1 MNVADTPISLSLAK
15 RRDRS
20 MLSNALVKLTY
31 NRGHL
36 GLLRESFTQA
46 ERSAPNNFQ
55 MGKIY
60 KKWSGNG
67 GTQNGYLFHSYCT
80 ITT

>member
-20 MLSNALVKLTY
+20 MLSNALVKSTY
-31 NRGHL
+31 SCIRGHL

-46 ERSAPNNFQ
+46 ERSAIADMVLLPDLNPCCSRGINPAQ
-55 MGKIY
+55 
-60 KKWSGNG
+60 W
-67 GTQNGYLFHSYCT
+67 
-80 ITT
+80 